1 MNDACTNSVASKGT
15 GGARCS
21 DCKWS
26 PEADDTTTGDCW
38 RPLDKRTRFPR
49 REEEEREA
57 AYQKRKAKLQERAE
71 QRQNKDKRRIRI
83 NRAAAQAE
91 RATNRAIIHATVNS
105 GRLHNDG
112 DHISA
117 GSIVLDTKLQSTR
130 EHPVIK
136 LDELAKVRV
145 QAKRAGYPIGAL
157 VLRNKFNQGFVVMA
171 EEDYARLTHSR
182 INHEQQQ
189 TSES

>member
-1 MNDACTNSVASKGT
+1 
-15 GGARCS
+15 
-21 DCKWS
+21 
-26 PEADDTTTGDCW
+26 
-38 RPLDKRTRFPR
+38 
-49 REEEEREA
+49 
-57 AYQKRKAKLQERAE
+57 
-71 QRQNKDKRRIRI
+71 
-83 NRAAAQAE
+83 
-91 RATNRAIIHATVNS
+91 
-105 GRLHNDG
+105 
-112 DHISA
+112 
-117 GSIVLDTKLQSTR
+117 VLDTKLQSTR